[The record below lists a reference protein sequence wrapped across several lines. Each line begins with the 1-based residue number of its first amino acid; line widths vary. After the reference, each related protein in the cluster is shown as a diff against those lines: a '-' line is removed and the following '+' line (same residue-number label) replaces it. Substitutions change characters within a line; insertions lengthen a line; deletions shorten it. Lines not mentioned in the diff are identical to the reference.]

1 MNDKAVGKLS
11 DKEKVK
17 VTGYENNKV
26 DGPVIC
32 S

>member
-17 VTGYENNKV
+17 VTGYMRIIRLM
-26 DGPVIC
+26 GL
-32 S
+32 